1 MRQTKRVIGLF
12 VMLFGLSHCGGDAA
26 YQLIPQAWKNI
37 VVFVE
42 VRPNPP
48 EAGMNELLVVA
59 TRRDKRPA
67 YDMIV
72 SVSSTAQA
80 KEVQTI
86 QDGHSGIYR
95 RAVLI
100 DDPSKDSIK
109 VHIQSREAG
118 SEGDTVLTFPVA
130 LHTGVKH

>member
-1 MRQTKRVIGLF
+1 MRQIKIALAVI
-12 VMLFGLSHCGGDAA
+12 VMLLALSHCGGDSA
-26 YQLIPQAWKNI
+26 YQLKPQVWKNI
-37 VVFVE
+37 IVFIE

-48 EAGMNELLVVA
+48 EPGMNELLVVA
-59 TRRDKRPA
+59 TRNDHRPA

-72 SVSSTAQA
+72 SVSSSAQA

-95 RAVLI
+95 RAVLLK
-100 DDPSKDSIK
+100 DPLKDTIK

-118 SEGDTVLTFPVA
+118 SKGETVLSFPVA